1 MSLLSDYIPASCS
14 RAILEPAG
22 FQCDAGCVDS
32 GGVLHDPQRAVRIT
46 ISHGGYNTYS
56 KRALVSCDR
65 TMREQRKMQLRNIAS
80 VVQNY
85 KTKIIK

>member
-32 GGVLHDPQRAVRIT
+32 GGDLHDPRRAFRTT

-65 TMREQRKMQLRNIAS
+65 TENSEKCNQEVLQVLC
-80 VVQNY
+80 
-85 KTKIIK
+85 KIIKRKS